1 MKKIEAGLAQMG
13 LSGDSAKLKLLDRY
27 IKEIELWNPRYGLV
41 NAEGEEL
48 EVRHILDS
56 LAAVTLLQKI
66 NPSTVADIGSGAGL
80 PGIPLAIF
88 LPDVSFDLVER
99 SGRRVNFLRNAVLA
113 LGLKN
118 VHIKEIAM
126 EELKDQYDVVTFR
139 GFSPFN
145 RELMV
150 YLERIMTEQGKI
162 IAYKGKLK
170 QIREELSLLD
180 QALQDAVEILNVE
193 VPFLKEERHLV
204 TLNLADSA
212 GKF

>member
-1 MKKIEAGLAQMG
+1 MKKIEAGLVKMG
-13 LSGDSAKLKLLDRY
+13 LPGDDAKLKMLDRY
-27 IKEIELWNPRYGLV
+27 IREIELWNPRYGLV

-56 LAAVTLLQKI
+56 LAAVPLLQRI
-66 NPSTVADIGSGAGL
+66 NPISVADIGSGAGL

-99 SGRRVNFLRNAVLA
+99 SGRRVSFLRNAVLA

-118 VHIKEIAM
+118 VHIREIAL
-126 EELKDQYDVVTFR
+126 EELEEQYNVITFR

-150 YLERIMTEQGKI
+150 YLERIMTEQGTI
-162 IAYKGKLK
+162 VAYKGKKKL
-170 QIREELSLLD
+170 IREEISRLD
-180 QALQDAVEILNVE
+180 KPLQDALEILNVE

-204 TLNLADSA
+204 TLTLAGSEVSS
-212 GKF
+212 